1 MYLCMK
7 TTIDI
12 PDALLIRAKKRAVE
26 LRKPLRELVIEGLC
40 EQLSPVPT
48 SPSTKNKTIR
58 WVTTNGGVPPNLNV
72 ANREELAVWFQRP
85 V

>member
-12 PDALLIRAKKRAVE
+12 PDDLMIRAKKRAVE
-26 LRKPLRELVIEGLC
+26 LRKPLRELVIEGLR
-40 EQLSPVPT
+40 EQLRPTPT
-48 SPSTKNKTIR
+48 SATSKKKTIR
-58 WVTTNGGVPPNLNV
+58 WVATNGGVPPNLNV

>member
-12 PDALLIRAKKRAVE
+12 PDDLLIRAKKRAVE
-26 LRKPLRELVIEGLC
+26 LRRPLRELVIEGLR
-40 EQLSPVPT
+40 EQLRPTPT
-48 SPSTKNKTIR
+48 SATSKKKTIR

>member
-12 PDALLIRAKKRAVE
+12 PDALMIRAKKRAVE
-26 LRKPLRELVIEGLC
+26 LRKPLRELVIEGLR
-40 EQLSPVPT
+40 EQLRPTPT
-48 SPSTKNKTIR
+48 STTSKRKAIR

>member
-26 LRKPLRELVIEGLC
+26 LRKPLRELVIEGLR
-40 EQLSPVPT
+40 EQLSHTPT
-48 SPSTKNKTIR
+48 FPSAKKKTIR

-72 ANREELAVWFQRP
+72 ASREELAVWFQRP